1 MVLRSASFTIS
12 YHIVS
17 VSVHIFRGKGEIAR
31 DIIILVNTVILLG
44 VYLTKM
50 RIVVIGLNYKT
61 APVEIRERLTFNET
75 ELVDAI
81 KKLNSKK
88 SILENIILSTCNRTE
103 IYAVVDQLHTGRYYI
118 KEFLSEWFGMEQ
130 TEFSPFLYV
139 YEDDGAVEHLF
150 NVTCG
155 LNSMVLG
162 ETQILGQMRT
172 SFLLAQE
179 EETTGSV
186 FNHLFKQ
193 AITLGKRGHSETD
206 IGANAVSVSY
216 AAVELAKKIFGSLA
230 NKHVLIFGAG
240 KMGELAA
247 QNLQGNGVKK
257 VTVINRTFDK
267 AKVLAARFN
276 GEAKTLAELERS
288 LIEADILI
296 SSTGAKDYVI
306 SKETMARVE
315 KKRRG
320 NPLFMVDIA
329 VPRDLDPRISE
340 LENVFLYDID
350 DLEGIVEAN
359 LQERQKAAAKIR
371 LMIEKEIVDFN
382 HWLGMLGV
390 IPVISALREKAL
402 AIQSET
408 MVSLERKLPNLS
420 DRDIKVLN
428 KHTKSIINQLLKD
441 PILQAKELA
450 ARPDA
455 DQAMEFFMKIFNIE
469 ELVQEQH
476 SKAAETNKI
485 PVREVQASFQS

>member
-1 MVLRSASFTIS
+1 M
-12 YHIVS
+12 HI
-17 VSVHIFRGKGEIAR
+17 
-31 DIIILVNTVILLG
+31 L
-44 VYLTKM
+44 
-50 RIVVIGLNYKT
+50 VIGLNYKT

-81 KKLNSKK
+81 KKLNTKK

-118 KEFLSEWFGMEQ
+118 KEFLSEWFGMKQ
-130 TEFSPFLYV
+130 TEFSPFLFV

-162 ETQILGQMRT
+162 ETQILGQVRT
-172 SFLLAQE
+172 SFMLAQQ

-193 AITLGKRGHSETD
+193 AITVAKRGHSETD

-247 QNLQGNGVKK
+247 QNLHGNGVKK
-257 VTVINRTFDK
+257 VTVINRTYDK
-267 AKVLAARFN
+267 AKTLASRFN
-276 GEAKTLAELERS
+276 GEAKTLADLQHS

-296 SSTGAKDYVI
+296 SSTGAKDFVI
-306 SKETMARVE
+306 TKEMMAKVE
-315 KKRRG
+315 KKRKG
-320 NPLFMVDIA
+320 KPLFMVDIA

-371 LMIEKEIVDFN
+371 LMIEKEIVDFKQ
-382 HWLGMLGV
+382 WLGMLGV
-390 IPVISALREKAL
+390 VPVISALREKAL
-402 AIQSET
+402 AIQAET

-420 DRDIKVLN
+420 DRDLKVLN

-455 DQAMEFFMKIFNIE
+455 EQAMDLFIKIFNIE
-469 ELVQEQH
+469 ELVEEQH
-476 SKAAETNKI
+476 SRVAEVNTS
-485 PVREVQASFQS
+485 PVLKPQASFQS

>member
-1 MVLRSASFTIS
+1 M
-12 YHIVS
+12 HI
-17 VSVHIFRGKGEIAR
+17 
-31 DIIILVNTVILLG
+31 L
-44 VYLTKM
+44 
-50 RIVVIGLNYKT
+50 VIGLNYKT

-75 ELVDAI
+75 DLVDAI
-81 KKLNSKK
+81 KKLNTKK

-103 IYAVVDQLHTGRYYI
+103 IYAVVDQLHTGRYYM

-130 TEFSPFLYV
+130 QEFSPYLFV

-162 ETQILGQMRT
+162 ETQILGQVRT
-172 SFLLAQE
+172 SFISAQA

-193 AITLGKRGHSETD
+193 AITLAKRAHSETE

-247 QNLQGNGVKK
+247 QNLHGNGVKK

-267 AKVLAARFN
+267 AKLLAKRFN
-276 GEAKTLAELERS
+276 GEARTLTELEKS
-288 LIEADILI
+288 LVEADILI
-296 SSTGAKDYVI
+296 SSTGAKDFVI
-306 SKETMARVE
+306 SKETMASVE
-315 KKRRG
+315 KKRKG
-320 NPLFMVDIA
+320 KPLFMVDIA
-329 VPRDLDPRISE
+329 VPRDLDPRIAE
-340 LENVFLYDID
+340 LENIFLYDID

-359 LQERQKAAAKIR
+359 LKERKKAAEKIM
-371 LMIEKEIVDFN
+371 LMIEKEIVDFKQ
-382 HWLGMLGV
+382 WLGMLGV
-390 IPVISALREKAL
+390 VPVISALREKAL
-402 AIQSET
+402 AIQAET
-408 MVSLERKLPNLS
+408 MDSLERKLPNLS
-420 DRDIKVLN
+420 TRDIKVLN

-455 DQAMEFFMKIFNIE
+455 DQAMDLFMKIFNIE
-469 ELVQEQH
+469 ELAREQH
-476 SKAAETNKI
+476 SKAAESNNM
-485 PVREVQASFQS
+485 PVYEPLASFQS